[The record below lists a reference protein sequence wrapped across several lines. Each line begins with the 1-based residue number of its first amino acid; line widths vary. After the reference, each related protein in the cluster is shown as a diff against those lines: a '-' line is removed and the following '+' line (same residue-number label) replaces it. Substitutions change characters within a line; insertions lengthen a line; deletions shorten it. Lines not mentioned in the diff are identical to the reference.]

1 MDGQDTQ
8 RATLDHTRQIVA
20 RQPDWTERILVKAEQ
35 MVPDFLKP
43 RDGFFFSFKNRIL
56 FSSLFLLCGVVIAI
70 GVILEATV
78 FPKLAGDARAV
89 MDIKVI
95 HCLVSL
101 AIIAASWLFIGFI
114 SKKITLPLQELTKR
128 ADQISREAG
137 STVSRPTGCPEEMGE
152 LALDEADEEEAFIGD
167 EIFQLT
173 SSFNRMLVHLR
184 ASEACLRESEEK
196 YRFLFDNAPTPI
208 FVIDVETKGI
218 LDVNARAVEEYQY
231 TREEFLEMHFA
242 DLGLD
247 RDRQQISTLLKQ
259 VYSTETTPLPVL
271 RHCRMDG
278 SLFMANFHA
287 RMSTYCNRPA
297 IVAAVW
303 DVTEKLEKHA
313 MLIQAGKMAM
323 LGEMATGIAHELN
336 QPLNVM
342 RLGVDYLVK
351 RIRTGTPMT
360 PDEIN
365 RLRTELVSSV
375 ERASRIIN
383 HLREFG
389 RKPEETMTPVDINVP
404 IRNVFTLLGTQ
415 LMARGIRWDLDLDE
429 DLPKILGDT
438 NRLEQVFIN
447 LVLNAR
453 DALLSEEHPHDEAGA
468 AGAKPETGISFAEA
482 EFSRARRRDQDES
495 NSMAVTIKS
504 FLEDGRIIVTVSDTG
519 PGIPAPLRSKVFQPF
534 FTTKELGSGT
544 GLGLSISYGIV
555 KEHQGT
561 IEVEATDQPGA
572 QFRLTFRALDREK

>member
-8 RATLDHTRQIVA
+8 QATLAQTRPIVV
-20 RQPDWTERILVKAEQ
+20 RQPDWTERVLVKAEQ

-70 GVILEATV
+70 GVILDLMV

-89 MDIKVI
+89 MDIKII
-95 HCLVSL
+95 HCLISL
-101 AIIAASWLFIGFI
+101 AIIATSWLFIGFV
-114 SKKITLPLQELTKR
+114 SKKITLPLLELTKR

-137 STVSRPTGCPEEMGE
+137 STVSRPSGCPEEMGE
-152 LALDEADEEEAFIGD
+152 LALEEADAEDAYIGD

-231 TREEFLEMHFA
+231 TREEFLDMHFA

-247 RDRQQISTLLKQ
+247 RDREQISTLLKH
-259 VYSTETTPLPVL
+259 VYSTETTPLPIL

-287 RMSTYCNRPA
+287 RMSTYCHKPA

-303 DVTEKLEKHA
+303 DVTEKLEKHT
-313 MLIQAGKMAM
+313 MLVQAGKMAM

-351 RIRTGTPMT
+351 RLRAGTPMT

-389 RKPEETMTPVDINVP
+389 RKPEETMIPVDINVP

-415 LMARGIRWDLDLDE
+415 LMARGIRWDLELDE

-453 DALLSEEHPHDEAGA
+453 DALLSDQPYGSESGVVGDR
-468 AGAKPETGISFAEA
+468 PETQLFAA
-482 EFSRARRRDQDES
+482 ETGSLRARRHPEDES
-495 NSMAVTIKS
+495 HPMAVTIKS
-504 FLEDGRIIVTVSDTG
+504 FREDGRIIVTVSDTG
-519 PGIPAPLRSKVFQPF
+519 PGIPAPLRSKVFEPF

-561 IEVEATDQPGA
+561 IEVEATEKPGA
-572 QFRLTFRALDREK
+572 KFRLTFRALDREK